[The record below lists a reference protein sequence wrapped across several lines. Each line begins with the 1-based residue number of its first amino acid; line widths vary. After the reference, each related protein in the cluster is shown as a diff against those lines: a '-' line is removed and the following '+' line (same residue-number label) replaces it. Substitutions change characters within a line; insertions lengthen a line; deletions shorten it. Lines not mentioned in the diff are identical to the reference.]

1 MKREMILATLAL
13 SIALPTAMAQTS
25 RKPNTPNT
33 LNGPNGHAG
42 TELIAWTQVQKPE
55 PVPSPQPVPLRQQ
68 QPEPGPDTQSPN
80 QPAPEHQYDPQKEPA
95 TQVFSGT
102 IMKSGDKYVLK
113 TADNMTY
120 QLDDQQR
127 ARKFEGKQVQVTGT
141 LDTDSTMIK
150 VQEIKAAA

>member
-1 MKREMILATLAL
+1 MKREMMLATLVL

-25 RKPNTPNT
+25 QKPNTPNT
-33 LNGPNGHAG
+33 PNGPNGHAG

-55 PVPSPQPVPLRQQ
+55 PVPSPQPVPLRKQ
-68 QPEPGPDTQSPN
+68 QPEPRPETQPPN
-80 QPAPEHQYDPQKEPA
+80 QPAEHQYDAQKEPA
-95 TQVFSGT
+95 TQAFSGT
-102 IMKSGDKYVLK
+102 IMKAGDKYVLK

-150 VQEIKAAA
+150 VQEIKTAA

>member
-1 MKREMILATLAL
+1 MKREMMLATLVL

-25 RKPNTPNT
+25 QKPNTPNT
-33 LNGPNGHAG
+33 PNGPNGHAG

-55 PVPSPQPVPLRQQ
+55 PVPSPQPVPLREQ
-68 QPEPGPDTQSPN
+68 QPAPRPETQPPN
-80 QPAPEHQYDPQKEPA
+80 QPASEHQYDAQKEPA
-95 TQVFSGT
+95 TQAFSGT
-102 IMKSGDKYVLK
+102 IMKAGDTYVLK

-150 VQEIKAAA
+150 VQEIKTAA